1 MHPTL
6 GLRLCWSL
14 TCPCPCLVPRLRSV
28 KIEQGKVNDQ
38 ANTLAELAKV
48 SVSRMGEGH
57 GNSVYS
63 GEAGN
68 PQRSIE
74 YARVGSSV

>member
-1 MHPTL
+1 M
-6 GLRLCWSL
+6 
-14 TCPCPCLVPRLRSV
+14 